1 MADSVIL
8 IFPRIEPD
16 QPEPEKLLGFPLALL
31 VLSAPLQR
39 AGFRVRVMDENV
51 TPRVLDALRDEAA
64 PIYVGF
70 SVMGGWQIRAALTL
84 ARKLRRRWPRVPFV
98 WGGWSPT
105 LLAELWTQDEL
116 SRWVDVVAR
125 GRGEDL
131 AVAIAERLRAGAS
144 LEGLPGVAW
153 RDAQSVLHAGAE
165 PAPLR
170 ELDPELPAYELIER
184 PEAYVASQG
193 IVNYL
198 SSYGCPH
205 RCSFCGI
212 PVATRTFRP
221 RANEVVIGHLRALR
235 ARGFHTVLF
244 FDDNFFT
251 SKARVLDL
259 ARRLAAADLGLAW
272 YCNGRVDQ
280 VLALDEAELAALVA
294 AGLRSINVGYET
306 GVQRVAD
313 GAQKDIRVGD
323 IYELAARFR
332 RVGLH
337 LSLNFMV
344 GLPDETP
351 EELHASL
358 DTLHRIHAL
367 QPNLDVSWYLF
378 MPPPGTASYERLIR
392 DGVLTRPRSLRE
404 HMRLDTLHLE
414 LPWYGPRTPRAVMRE
429 WRGRSKAI
437 AWTFWVA
444 WVAPRPPGL
453 RGLVFDRLRR
463 LARWRLERHAFRLRF
478 EHRFFTALFR
488 VRTAARYA
496 WCAFRRTR
504 IGEALLRRVRRDGAG
519 PRPSYAPLRSM
530 QGST

>member
-1 MADSVIL
+1 MADTVIL
-8 IFPRIEPD
+8 IFPRVEPD
-16 QPEPEKLLGFPLALL
+16 QPDPEKLLGFPLAPL
-31 VLSAPLQR
+31 VLAPPLQR
-39 AGFRVRVMDENV
+39 AGFRVRVIDENV
-51 TPRVLDALRDEAA
+51 TPRVQDALQGEEA

-70 SVMGGWQIRAALTL
+70 SVIGGWQIRAALAL

-105 LLAELWTQDEL
+105 LLPELWTQDEL
-116 SRWVDVVAR
+116 APWVDVVAR

-144 LEGLPGVAW
+144 LAGLPGVAW
-153 RDAQSVLHAGAE
+153 RDADGRLHAGLE

-170 ELDPELPAYELIER
+170 ELDPVLPAYELIER
-184 PEAYVASQG
+184 PQAYIASQG
-193 IVNYL
+193 LVNYF

-205 RCSFCGI
+205 RCGFCGI

-221 RANEVVIGHLRALR
+221 RANEVVIEHLRELR
-235 ARGFHTVLF
+235 SCGFHTVLF

-259 ARRLAAADLGLAW
+259 ARRIAAAELGLSW

-280 VLALDEAELAALVA
+280 VLAFDDAELSELVR
-294 AGLRSINVGYET
+294 AGLRSINIGYET

-313 GAQKDIRVGD
+313 AAQKDIQVGD

-344 GLPDETP
+344 GLPEETP

-378 MPPPGTASYERLIR
+378 LPPPGTASYERLIR
-392 DGVLTRPRSLRE
+392 DGVLARPRTLRE

-414 LPWYGPRTPRAVMRE
+414 LPWYGPRTRRDVLRE

-437 AWTFWVA
+437 AWAFWVA

-453 RGLVFDRLRR
+453 RGLAFDGLRR
-463 LARWRLERHAFRLRF
+463 LSRWRLARRAFRLRL
-478 EHRFFTALFR
+478 EHRLFTLLFR
-488 VRTAARYA
+488 VRTAARFA
-496 WCAFRRTR
+496 WCAWRRTR
-504 IGEALLRRVRRDGAG
+504 LGEVLRLRARSSAPG

-530 QGST
+530 HGST